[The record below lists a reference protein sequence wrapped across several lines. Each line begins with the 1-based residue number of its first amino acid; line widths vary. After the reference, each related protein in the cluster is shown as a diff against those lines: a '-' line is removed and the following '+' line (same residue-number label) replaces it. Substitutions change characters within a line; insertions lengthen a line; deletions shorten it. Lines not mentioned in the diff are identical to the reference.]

1 MDQIQIINFPGPDH
15 YIDMEKFA
23 AGKVRARRY
32 RNPKIGEFFKEI
44 DLSEKKSTGI
54 SKILRELKRN
64 GSPLPEFE
72 TDADRTY
79 MITTIKIHRGFELE
93 NEYFGQKNDRSLTE
107 VLTEVL
113 SKKNYEKIL
122 SIAVY
127 LDEHR
132 EITPQRAEMI
142 VKKSKSTV
150 YRYLTMLVETGYVEV
165 NGNTNNSVYKV
176 VDKFK

>member
-1 MDQIQIINFPGPDH
+1 
-15 YIDMEKFA
+15 MERFA

-79 MITTIKIHRGFELE
+79 MITTIKIHEGFAVK
-93 NEYFGQKNDRSLTE
+93 NEGFGQNNDRSLTE

-113 SKKNYEKIL
+113 SKKNYDKIL
-122 SIAVY
+122 PIIKY
-127 LDEHR
+127 LDKNR
-132 EITPQRAEMI
+132 EITPQAAQTVI
-142 VKKSKSTV
+142 KKSKSTT
-150 YRYLTMLVETGYVEV
+150 YRYLSMLVETGYVEV
-165 NGNTNNSVYKV
+165 NGNTNNAVYKLS
-176 VDKFK
+176 KK